1 MVSQL
6 HFLLLF
12 DFPADQEQSILN
24 HYLLDVFVDW
34 TQLLLGLLRIL
45 GAGFMLDVEGRVVV
59 GFEQPRIEVLVD
71 QDIDTDHMETLPV
84 ILGES

>member
-6 HFLLLF
+6 HFLLLL

-71 QDIDTDHMETLPV
+71 QDIDTDHMEALPV
-84 ILGES
+84 VLGES